1 MSTDYTVSS
10 LPTLAF
16 NAPAPLSWE
25 KFCEIAG
32 LQATQPELQAAQP
45 ELQAAQPELQAAQ
58 PELQAAQPELQAFTA
73 WSDLE
78 TQLRNAVAEA
88 RGGER
93 FKRPTTGCSLYW
105 KNRVLACFQEKDV
118 AKRDELLDRVW
129 WDAAGELTPP
139 SEPLGKGALATYAI
153 RLKIALKRSKISKD
167 AGNASFDRLT
177 AETKR

>member
-1 MSTDYTVSS
+1 MTVDYIVSS
-10 LPTLAF
+10 LPSLAF

-25 KFCEIAG
+25 KFCESCGSETLALRILG
-32 LQATQPELQAAQP
+32 EGGWT
-45 ELQAAQPELQAAQ
+45 
-58 PELQAAQPELQAFTA
+58 
-73 WSDLE
+73 DLE

-93 FKRPTTGCSLYW
+93 FKRPADGCSLYW
-105 KNRVLACFQEKDV
+105 KNRVLLCFQEKDV

-139 SEPLGKGALATYAI
+139 SEPLGPGALATYAI
-153 RLKIALKRSKISKD
+153 RLKIALKRSKISTE

>member
-1 MSTDYTVSS
+1 MSIDYIVSS
-10 LPTLAF
+10 LPSLIF
-16 NAPAPLSWE
+16 GAPAPISWE
-25 KFCEIAG
+25 KFVQGGGAVPAP
-32 LQATQPELQAAQP
+32 QAKTWA
-45 ELQAAQPELQAAQ
+45 
-58 PELQAAQPELQAFTA
+58 
-73 WSDLE
+73 DLE

-93 FKRPTTGCSLYW
+93 FKRPADGCSLYW

-153 RLKIALKRSKISKD
+153 RLRIALKRSLISKD

-177 AETKR
+177 AETKRSC

>member
-1 MSTDYTVSS
+1 MSTDYIVSS
-10 LPTLAF
+10 LPTLTF
-16 NAPAPLSWE
+16 NAPAPISWE
-25 KFCEIAG
+25 KLVETVG
-32 LQATQPELQAAQP
+32 GATFLSS
-45 ELQAAQPELQAAQ
+45 LTK
-58 PELQAAQPELQAFTA
+58 AFA
-73 WSDLE
+73 DLE

-93 FKRPTTGCSLYW
+93 FKRPADGCSLYW

-118 AKRDELLDRVW
+118 MKRDELLDRVW

-153 RLKIALKRSKISKD
+153 RLKIALKRTMISKEK
-167 AGNASFDRLT
+167 GNASFDRLT

>member
-1 MSTDYTVSS
+1 MSIDYIVSS

-16 NAPAPLSWE
+16 NAPAPISWE
-25 KFCEIAG
+25 KFTEGGGAVPAP
-32 LQATQPELQAAQP
+32 QAK
-45 ELQAAQPELQAAQ
+45 
-58 PELQAAQPELQAFTA
+58 A
-73 WSDLE
+73 WTDLE

-93 FKRPTTGCSLYW
+93 FKRPADGCSLYW
-105 KNRVLACFQEKDV
+105 KNRVLSCFQEKDV

-139 SEPLGKGALATYAI
+139 ANPLGAGALATYAI
-153 RLKIALKRSKISKD
+153 RLKIALKRSLISKES
-167 AGNASFDRLT
+167 GNASFDRLT